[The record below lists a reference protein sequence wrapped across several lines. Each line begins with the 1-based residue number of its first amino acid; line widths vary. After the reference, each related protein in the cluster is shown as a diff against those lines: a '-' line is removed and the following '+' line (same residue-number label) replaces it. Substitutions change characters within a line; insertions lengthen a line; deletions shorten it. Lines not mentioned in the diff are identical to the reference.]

1 MSPNLRGRAYCR
13 AMRIAVI
20 GTGSAGRALADGL
33 RRIGHD
39 VVVGTRDPEATA
51 QREEWVGSEVPLV
64 RLGDAATGADLVV
77 NATGGQ
83 VSLDALSQV
92 DLDGK
97 VLVDVANPLDFSGG
111 FPPTLTV
118 KDTDSL
124 AEQIQRAHPEAKVV
138 KALNTVNG
146 AVMVDPDRLPEA
158 TTIFVAGDDPSAREA
173 VRELLGELG
182 WVDIVEFPTLDAARG
197 LEMWLP
203 LWVRLMSTLGTA
215 DFNLRLVR

>member
-1 MSPNLRGRAYCR
+1 
-13 AMRIAVI
+13 MRIAVI
-20 GTGSAGRALADGL
+20 GTGPAGRQLAAGF

-51 QREEWVGSEVPLV
+51 QREEWADSDLPLV
-64 RLGDAATGADLVV
+64 AFGDAATGADLVV

-83 VSLDALSQV
+83 VSLDALARA

-97 VLVDVANPLDFSGG
+97 VLIDVSNPLDFSEG
-111 FPPTLTV
+111 FPPRLSV
-118 KDTDSL
+118 LNTDSL
-124 AEQIQRAHPEAKVV
+124 AEQIQRAHPEARVV

-146 AVMVDPDRLPEA
+146 AVMVDPGRLPEA
-158 TTIFVAGDDPSAREA
+158 TTIFVAGDDPLAREA
-173 VRELLGELG
+173 VRELLVQLG
-182 WVDIVEFPTLDAARG
+182 WSDIIEFPSLDAARG

-203 LWVRLMSTLGTA
+203 LWVRLMANLGTA

>member
-1 MSPNLRGRAYCR
+1 
-13 AMRIAVI
+13 MRIAVI
-20 GTGSAGRALADGL
+20 GTGPAGRQLAAGF

-39 VVVGTRDPEATA
+39 VVVGTRDPVGTA
-51 QREEWVGSEVPLV
+51 QREEWAGSDLTLV
-64 RLGDAATGADLVV
+64 TFADAAAGADLVV

-83 VSLDALSQV
+83 VSLAALGQV

-97 VLVDVANPLDFSGG
+97 VLLDVSNPLDFSAG
-111 FPPTLTV
+111 FPPTMTV

-124 AEQIQRAHPEAKVV
+124 AEQIQRAHPEVKVV

-146 AVMVDPDRLPEA
+146 AVMVDPGRLPEA
-158 TTIFVAGDDPSAREA
+158 TTIFVAGDDPLAREA
-173 VRELLGELG
+173 VRELLVELG
-182 WVDIVEFPTLDAARG
+182 WVDIIEFPTLDAARG

-203 LWVRLMSTLGTA
+203 LWVRLMANLGTA

>member
-1 MSPNLRGRAYCR
+1 MK
-13 AMRIAVI
+13 IAVI
-20 GTGSAGRALADGL
+20 GTGSAGRALADGF

-51 QREEWVGSEVPLV
+51 QREEWAGSDLALVPF
-64 RLGDAATGADLVV
+64 GDASTGADLVV
-77 NATGGQ
+77 NATGGL
-83 VSLDALSQV
+83 VSLDALAEV
-92 DLDGK
+92 DLEGK
-97 VLVDVANPLDFSGG
+97 VLIDVSNPLDFSAG

-124 AEQIQRAHPEAKVV
+124 AEQIQRAHPEARVV

-146 AVMVDPDRLPEA
+146 AVMVDPARLAEA
-158 TTIFVAGDDPSAREA
+158 TTIFIAGDDPLAREA
-173 VRELLGELG
+173 VRELLVELG
-182 WVDIVEFPTLDAARG
+182 WVDIIEFPTLDAARG

-203 LWVRLMSTLGTA
+203 LWVRLMANLGTA

>member
-1 MSPNLRGRAYCR
+1 
-13 AMRIAVI
+13 MRIAVI
-20 GTGSAGRALADGL
+20 GTGSAGRQLAAGF

-39 VVVGTRDPEATA
+39 VVVGTRDPEATG
-51 QREEWVGSEVPLV
+51 QREEWADVDFPL
-64 RLGDAATGADLVV
+64 ATFAEAGAGADLVV
-77 NATGGQ
+77 NATGGM
-83 VSLDALSQV
+83 VSLEALAEV

-97 VLVDVANPLDFSGG
+97 VLLDVSNPLDFSAG
-111 FPPTLTV
+111 FPPTLSV

-124 AEQIQRAHPEAKVV
+124 AEQIQRAHPEARVV
-138 KALNTVNG
+138 KSLNTVNG
-146 AVMVDPDRLPEA
+146 AVMVDPGRLSEA
-158 TTIFVAGDDPSAREA
+158 TTIFVAGDDPLAREA

-203 LWVRLMSTLGTA
+203 LWVRLMGVLGTA